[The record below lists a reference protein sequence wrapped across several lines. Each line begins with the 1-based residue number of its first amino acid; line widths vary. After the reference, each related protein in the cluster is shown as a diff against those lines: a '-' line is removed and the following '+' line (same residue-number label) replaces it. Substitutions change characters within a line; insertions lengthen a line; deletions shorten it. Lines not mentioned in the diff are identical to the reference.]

1 MKKRSGGSYVLRFR
15 NFIAAVALGGL
26 IAFSSCTPTEG
37 PSGGGSDDLTLKAIR
52 GLEYFSRNGCAAC
65 HCNDAVGG
73 CNLDAPNIQNMPEN
87 RVDLMLRSAQVT
99 RAHPV
104 KLPATD
110 QEIEDVSTFL
120 GTLGGGMRLNGNSL
134 ITQGYNLYVQAG
146 CVSCHLASAQGVLQG
161 GLGQAIAGTD
171 PDNVY
176 AALSGL
182 IPCHPLQRTVP
193 DQVPAA
199 CSFGVTTNDTVQLL
213 TDTPPPDADSER
225 TKLSYFLAFIA
236 PPPKVGVVEECKN
249 ISGQICTVAGNGISG
264 YTGDD
269 VPSREA
275 LLYSPLRVALTDWNA
290 DGTLDLCIDD
300 WNNHRIRMV
309 YLDKETE
316 GVVDRI
322 TSIAGTGKVTGDD
335 ALNHPSD
342 IAFDLNGGLVM
353 ANWHNQN
360 MYRYPRGLLNGGDR
374 DQLAGLCDLVCSEDV
389 SGPTR
394 VDETFLALPISVS
407 IHPNGRHI
415 YISEQGCSRIRRF
428 TFGTGPQRTQPAGCI
443 TPVNLW
449 SDSTLEIIAG
459 RLLVNGY
466 EGDGGPASEAIFN
479 VNNTPVVPNF
489 GSVLSPENP
498 PRRLYIADSGNHVI
512 RAIDL
517 TVDPPTID
525 LFAGVPM
532 QSGFRDGPAN
542 QALFNFPAN
551 VDVDA
556 AGNLYVS
563 DWDNHAVRRIDA
575 VTREVTTIA
584 GTGVRGFNSD
594 NIPATEAQLGYP
606 GGVAVHPDGRIF
618 IADSDNN
625 RVRVI
630 IP

>member
-1 MKKRSGGSYVLRFR
+1 MRTTKILVPSIALFGGVF
-15 NFIAAVALGGL
+15 ALM
-26 IAFSSCTPTEG
+26 SCTPGEN
-37 PSGGGSDDLTLKAIR
+37 PNNGGDDSTLKAIR
-52 GLEYFSRNGCAAC
+52 GLEYFSRNGCASC

-110 QEIEDVSTFL
+110 QEIEDVATFL
-120 GTLGGGMRLNGNSL
+120 GTLGNGQRLNGNSL

-146 CVSCHLASAQGVLQG
+146 CVTCHLASAQGVLQG

-182 IPCHPLQRTVP
+182 ITCHPLQGTIP
-193 DQVPAA
+193 DDVPAE
-199 CSFGVTTNDTVQLL
+199 CTLGVTTNPTVQQL
-213 TDTPPPDADSER
+213 TDTAPPDADNER

-236 PPPKVGVVEECKN
+236 PPPKVGVVEECEN
-249 ISGQICTVAGNGISG
+249 VSGEICTVAGNGISG
-264 YTGDD
+264 FTGDD

-275 LLYSPLRVALTDWNA
+275 LLYSPLRVALTDWNV

-316 GVVDRI
+316 GKMDRI

-342 IAFDLNGGLVM
+342 VAFDADGGLVM

-360 MYRYPRGLLNGGDR
+360 MYRYPRNLVNGGDR
-374 DQLAGLCDLVCSEDV
+374 DQLAGLCDLQCSADNPE
-389 SGPTR
+389 PTS
-394 VDETFLALPISVS
+394 VIDTFLALPIAVS
-407 IHPNGRHI
+407 IHPNRQHI
-415 YISEQGCSRIRRF
+415 YISEQACSRIRLF
-428 TFGTGPQRTQPAGCI
+428 TFGSGRERVQPAGCI

-449 SDSTLEIIAG
+449 TDSTLEIVAG
-459 RLLVNGY
+459 KGGMNGY
-466 EGDGGPASEAIFN
+466 EGDGGPASEAVFN
-479 VNNTPVVPNF
+479 INNTPVVPNF
-489 GSVLSPENP
+489 GSQLSVENP
-498 PRRLYIADSGNHVI
+498 PRYLYVCDSGNHII

-517 TVDPPTID
+517 SVDPPTIE
-525 LFAGVPM
+525 LFAGVPQ
-532 QSGFRDGPAN
+532 QSGFKDGPGD

-556 AGNLYVS
+556 AGNLYIS
-563 DWDNHAVRRIDA
+563 DWDNHAVRKIDP

-584 GTGVRGFNSD
+584 GTGVRGYNGD
-594 NIPATEAQLGYP
+594 NLPAKETQLGYP